1 LKIVGEIRDWQRL
14 TPEQLQQWREKLAN
28 NKGEIIN

>member
-1 LKIVGEIRDWQRL
+1 LKIIGEVTDWQRL
-14 TPEQLQQWREKLAN
+14 TPEQLQKWQEKLAN